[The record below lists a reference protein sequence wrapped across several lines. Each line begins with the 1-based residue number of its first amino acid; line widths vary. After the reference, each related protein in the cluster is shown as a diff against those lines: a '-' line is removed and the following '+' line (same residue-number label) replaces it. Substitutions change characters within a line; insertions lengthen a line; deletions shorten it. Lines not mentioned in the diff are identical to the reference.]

1 MKNIN
6 KILKI
11 LIKKNVRIA
20 TKFPFYLIKNIKHF
34 SQSKKLCPK
43 S

>member
-11 LIKKNVRIA
+11 LIKKNVRIT

-34 SQSKKLCPK
+34 GQKK
-43 S
+43 

>member
-20 TKFPFYLIKNIKHF
+20 TKFPLYLIKNIKHF
-34 SQSKKLCPK
+34 SQ
-43 S
+43 